1 MIEAYWDRLRFTLDS
16 TLYILNADMGP
27 YSIKS
32 GNSMHDMLESI
43 ANYVQA
49 VGITTIY
56 VNSAEDVHFLP
67 QIKEIL
73 NTKFSYN
80 KELTMEVKI

>member
-1 MIEAYWDRLRFTLDS
+1 MTAYWDRLRFTLDS
-16 TLYILNADMGP
+16 TLYVLDSDMGP
-27 YSIKS
+27 YKIRS
-32 GNSMHDMLESI
+32 GESMHEMLSTL

-49 VGITTIY
+49 VGIETIY
-56 VNSAEDVHFLP
+56 VNSVEDIHFLP

-73 NTKFSYN
+73 STKYSYH

>member
-16 TLYILNADMGP
+16 TLYVLNAEMGP
-27 YSIKS
+27 YKIQS
-32 GNSMHDMLESI
+32 GDNMHQMIETL
-43 ANYVQA
+43 ANYIQA
-49 VGITTIY
+49 IGITTLY

-73 NTKFSYN
+73 NTKYSYN